1 MFNRLKLFFPFLI
14 LSILICSCSKTT
26 AQGEFT
32 LIMSGSMHGQLDPC
46 G

>member
-1 MFNRLKLFFPFLI
+1 MNRIVNIIFTFITICLI
-14 LSILICSCSKTT
+14 ISSCTNADRT
-26 AQGEFT
+26 GEFT